1 MGDSVDFDVT
11 NYTTQDLLHI
21 LNLQNEIP
29 LSKAKIIDRVQ
40 IFIDKFKSQ
49 PKYERFFL
57 DVRTELLKEKD
68 EFNKQN
74 TYINEEEN
82 TKITNF
88 NSEKNEIA
96 DELHNTIS
104 QPLEKSLLTSNTPF
118 QQGIRNPTKRNLT
131 TRTINFNSSFRRILN
146 ENSVKCD
153 DLSISSI
160 LHNNN
165 NITFLHTPTQNWLN
179 IGDSIT
185 VENTKNNIYDGTYII
200 TDICANNLGIVV
212 NNNTL
217 SVVGGNNNLGQNE
230 SQGIITSFT
239 KNNNNQLDKATDY
252 TVTLSEPINNVLD
265 ITLKD
270 IEIPI
275 SWYVFSKDY
284 GTNLLHIDGIPYTIP
299 DGNYDSNNLIQTINT
314 SISNSNC
321 YLTYDIINKKT
332 TITNNTSNDIVIS
345 WYKKTT
351 SINSC
356 GNGAGQKVDY
366 NLGWLLG
373 FRQTSYVIKNN
384 ESVESEAV
392 LNTHGN
398 RYLLLSVDDFVNNK
412 PNQTIISISNN
423 ENVWNMPNYY
433 NKHSMDNDCEP
444 QIQETGCTNI
454 INNVDSVENL
464 TKAQKYTI
472 EQIKLAMS
480 GVNVDRY
487 DSPNSSDI
495 LSRIQIPFT
504 TKYNEDLKYFTYKN
518 ENSDD
523 KRIYFGPVTL
533 RSFRIRL
540 LNEKGFIINLN
551 NIDWSFSVQITQ
563 IYQYN

>member
-1 MGDSVDFDVT
+1 MGDRVDFDVQ
-11 NYTTQDLLHI
+11 NYSTQDLLHI

-40 IFIDKFKSQ
+40 IFIDKFKSE
-49 PKYERFFL
+49 PEYERFFL

-68 EFNKQN
+68 EFNIQN
-74 TYINEEEN
+74 TYTIEESNEKITDFESEEN
-82 TKITNF
+82 MI
-88 NSEKNEIA
+88 S
-96 DELHNTIS
+96 DEVHNTIS
-104 QPLEKSLLTSNTPF
+104 QPLEKSILTSNTPF
-118 QQGIRNPTKRNLT
+118 QQGARNPTKRNLT

-146 ENSVKCD
+146 NNAVRCQ
-153 DLSISSI
+153 DLSILS
-160 LHNNN
+160 
-165 NITFLHTPTQNWLN
+165 ITFNSNIITINHSKTQKWLN
-179 IGDSIT
+179 IGDNIILDNT
-185 VENTKNNIYDGTYII
+185 VNNIYDGTYEII
-200 TDICANNLGIVV
+200 SISSDYTSIDVSS
-212 NNNTL
+212 
-217 SVVGGNNNLGQNE
+217 SVTTGQNIQ
-230 SQGIITSFT
+230 QGTIQSFT
-239 KNNNNQLDKATDY
+239 NNNNNQLDKSSDY

-265 ITLKD
+265 ISLKE

-284 GTNLLHIDGIPYTIP
+284 GTSSFHINNNEIIIE
-299 DGNYDSNNLIQTINT
+299 DGNYDSSNLIQIINS
-314 SISNSNC
+314 SINSYNC
-321 YLTYDIINKKT
+321 SMTYNIVNKKT
-332 TITNNTSNDIVIS
+332 TLLNSSSNNITIY
-345 WYKKTT
+345 WYKK
-351 SINSC
+351 SGMLSC

-373 FRQTSYVIKNN
+373 FRETAYVVKPG
-384 ESVESEAV
+384 ESITSEAV

-412 PNQTIISISNN
+412 PNQTMISISNN
-423 ENVWNMPNYY
+423 EDVFTMPSYY
-433 NKHSMDNDCEP
+433 NKHTMESDCEP
-444 QIQETGCTNI
+444 QVQEVGCTNVV
-454 INNVDSVENL
+454 NNVDSVDNL

-472 EQIKLAMS
+472 DQIKLAMS

-518 ENSDD
+518 ENPED
-523 KRIYFGPVTL
+523 KRIYFGPVSL
-533 RSFRIRL
+533 RSFRIKL
-540 LNEKGFIINLN
+540 LNEKGYVINLN